1 MRFQQEQLLR
11 SSRLSPRPPMTPP
24 IRWHL
29 ITGEYPPQPGG
40 VSDYS
45 RVVARGLAAAGDTVH
60 VYTPAVAQVDPC
72 DKCVTIH
79 RLAGGFGRRGL
90 ARLSRLIDRRADDR
104 LLVQYVPH
112 AFGFKAMNVP
122 FCLWLHA
129 HARKNGG
136 VTVMFHEVQL
146 GVLPGD
152 PMRYR
157 VIDAVTR
164 VMAMFAARSASRVFV
179 STPVWESHLRRYI
192 PGNRPIVWMPVP
204 STIAVISDRARVD
217 AARRRWEH
225 TGRAVIG
232 HFGTYTPAIAVML
245 RAIISRVLATDSS
258 AGILLIGANSSAFR
272 DAFVSENPTLA
283 ARISATGMLPDD
295 ELSLAISSCD
305 LMMQPYPD
313 GVSSRRTTMMAALDH
328 ARAIVTT
335 AGAFTEPLWKQ
346 SGATAMVPA
355 EDSAAFA
362 DAVIELS
369 ADTGRRSR
377 YGAAAKDLYLSRFDV
392 RHTIEALRAPACA

>member
-1 MRFQQEQLLR
+1 
-11 SSRLSPRPPMTPP
+11 MTPP

-45 RVVARGLAAAGDTVH
+45 RVVARGLAAAGDTVQ
-60 VYTPAVAQVDPC
+60 VYAPAIEQTDPH
-72 DKCVTIH
+72 DGGVFVR
-79 RLAGGFGRRGL
+79 RLTGGFGPRGL
-90 ARLSRLIDRRADDR
+90 AQLSHSIYRLADDR

-112 AFGFKAMNVP
+112 AFGFKAMNLL
-122 FCLWLHA
+122 FCQWLYA
-129 HARKNGG
+129 HARKNGRA
-136 VTVMFHEVQL
+136 TLMFHEVQL

-179 STPVWESHLRRYI
+179 STPIWESHLRRYI

-232 HFGTYTPAIAVML
+232 HFGTYTPAIATML
-245 RAIISRVLATDSS
+245 RAIVPLVLATDSS
-258 AGILLIGANSSAFR
+258 AEILLIGANGSAFR
-272 DAFVSENPTLA
+272 DAFVSASPKLA
-283 ARISATGMLPDD
+283 PRISATGMLPDD

-362 DAVIELS
+362 AAVIELS

-377 YGAAAKDLYLSRFDV
+377 YGAAAKALYLSRFDV
-392 RHTIEALRAPACA
+392 RHTIEALRAPSCA